1 MEFLKGALIAGLWGS
16 LVSVLLALL
25 VVVATISLF
34 NSGWDGGAFV
44 RGMLF
49 MPSMIGLVVVP
60 LVVLVCLWWG
70 LSLRLLGELRLR
82 SGIISEYPE
91 RVVRW
96 TPFHAPIG

>member
-1 MEFLKGALIAGLWGS
+1 MEFLKGALIAGLWGC

-34 NSGWDGGAFV
+34 IPEWGGGDFV

-60 LVVLVCLWWG
+60 LVVLVFLWWG
-70 LSLRLLGELRLR
+70 LSLRLLGDTT
-82 SGIISEYPE
+82 S
-91 RVVRW
+91 
-96 TPFHAPIG
+96 